1 MASGGN
7 GQGFA
12 PFSLALDG
20 DAATLNPA
28 MIWQSIIGLAGFVAL
43 AWIIG
48 GLWHGGVK
56 RAFPLRIVLGGLAL
70 QAAIALVLL
79 NFPPAKA
86 LFLAANRAVLALHDA
101 TLDGTKV
108 VFGYVGGGALPFT
121 ESFPGASFILAFQA
135 LPLVLVIS
143 ALSALLFYWRI
154 LPAVVRGFAW
164 ALNRT
169 LGLSGA
175 AGVAT
180 AANVFVGMVE
190 APLLIRP
197 YLKRLAPADLFLV
210 MTAGMATI
218 AGTVLVLYATILKD
232 VLPDPA
238 GHLLTASLMNAAAAV
253 VVARLMMP
261 APEGAAD
268 TAAPLDPSPD
278 HGAMEAITRG
288 TGEGVQLLINITAM
302 IIVLVALVSLVNLAL
317 GLIPDVGSAPLTLQ
331 RLLGWVMAPVVW
343 LMGVPWAEAP
353 QAGSLMGIKTV
364 LNEFLA
370 YLEMAKMGPEVLS
383 DRTRMIMAYAMSGFA
398 NFGSLGIMIGGLVA
412 MAPERRGE
420 IVRLAPMTMVSGT
433 LATCLTGAMAGIL
446 G

>member
-1 MASGGN
+1 MALGGN

-43 AWIIG
+43 AWGLG
-48 GLWHGGVK
+48 GLWQGGFK
-56 RAFPLRIVLGGLAL
+56 RTFPLRVVLAGLAL

-86 LFLAANRAVLALHDA
+86 LFLAANQAVLALHDA

-317 GLIPDVGSAPLTLQ
+317 GLIPDVGAAPLTLQ

-370 YLEMAKMGPEVLS
+370 YLEMGRMGPEVLS

-412 MAPERRGE
+412 MAPERRSE
-420 IVRLAPMTMVSGT
+420 IVRLAPMTMISGT